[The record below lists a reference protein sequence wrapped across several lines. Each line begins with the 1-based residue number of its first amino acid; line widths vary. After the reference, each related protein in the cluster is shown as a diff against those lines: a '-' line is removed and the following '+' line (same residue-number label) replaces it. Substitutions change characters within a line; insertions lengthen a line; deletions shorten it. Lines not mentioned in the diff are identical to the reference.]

1 MESGTGSMAAQDD
14 IGNRGEAIFYV
25 RITDFC
31 GRKRPFFRP
40 RFLGEK
46 AQTLDY
52 LVELVGA
59 GERTPFFFVQVKTT
73 REGYT
78 RGNQPPR
85 LKVSIPRRDVRRLSL
100 YPAPTYLVGIDERQE
115 VGYIL
120 AVLEEMKSSI
130 PSLPTTF
137 PLTSANLRLLRE
149 EVRQF
154 WDGRDM
160 DMRQSAFSV

>member
-1 MESGTGSMAAQDD
+1 MAARDD
-14 IGNRGEAIFYV
+14 IGSRGEAIFYV

-31 GRKRPFFRP
+31 GRNQPFFRP

-52 LVELVGA
+52 FVELVGA

-78 RGNQPPR
+78 KRSQLPR
-85 LKVSIPRRDVRRLSL
+85 LKVSFSRRDVRRLAL
-100 YPAPTYLVGIDERQE
+100 YPAPTYAVGIGERQGI
-115 VGYIL
+115 GYIL
-120 AVLEEMKSSI
+120 AILGGMTAPI
-130 PSLPTTF
+130 PSLPTNFALDRT
-137 PLTSANLRLLRE
+137 NLRLLWE

-154 WDGRDM
+154 WRGRDM
-160 DMRQSAFSV
+160 NMRHSVFSE